1 MEQVNAQTN
10 PQNNDADYSLDLV
23 RIQLVPDRVLFKEET
38 IKSSSGAAEIAMAEL
53 AKYDRE
59 VFAMLNIN
67 AKGQV
72 INLNIVSIG
81 DLCSSNAHP
90 REVFKGAVL
99 SNAGSAI
106 AIHTHPSGSPLPSET
121 DIETTRRLCE
131 AGNIL
136 GIPLLDHIIIGNGT
150 KNYISM
156 RAGGYMDYDDE
167 LSCVQDQ
174 TITYAALKELEKKE
188 LKEAFVKD
196 EEKKDLKRPLQE
208 RIAEATEQQE
218 NQVPEQEKGKKGVE
232 R

>member
-1 MEQVNAQTN
+1 MMEAMNVQTD
-10 PQNNDADYSLDLV
+10 PQNNEADYSLDLV

-59 VFAMLNIN
+59 VFAILNIN

-81 DLCSSNAHP
+81 DLCSSTTHP
-90 REVFKGAVL
+90 REVFKGCVL
-99 SNAGSAI
+99 ANAGSAI
-106 AIHTHPSGSPLPSET
+106 AFHNHPSGDPTPSEM
-121 DIETTRRLCE
+121 DIQTTRRLCE
-131 AGNIL
+131 AGEIL

-156 RAGGYMDYDDE
+156 RACGYMDYDDD
-167 LSCVQDQ
+167 LCCVQDQ
-174 TITYAALKELEKKE
+174 NIAYAALRELEKKE
-188 LKEAFVKD
+188 PKEALAED
-196 EEKKDLKRPLQE
+196 EAIKGLKKPLQE
-208 RIAEATEQQE
+208 RISEAVEKQE
-218 NQVPEQEKGKKGVE
+218 LQDPKKRKTKENE